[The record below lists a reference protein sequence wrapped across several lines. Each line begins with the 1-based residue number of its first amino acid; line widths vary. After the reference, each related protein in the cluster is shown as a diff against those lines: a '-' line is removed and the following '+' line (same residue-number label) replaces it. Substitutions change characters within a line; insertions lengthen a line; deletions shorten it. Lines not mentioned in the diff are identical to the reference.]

1 MFFFNLLSLIAM
13 NISKKLFGYAAM
25 NDIINTLETAVLKN
39 HKSML
44 ELHARVVK
52 MDKDATEVG
61 DELKILRVDAKAV
74 FEQAGHGYMTDYVEK
89 KFRSSQDHKRRV
101 AQTIAQYQE
110 MFPKLLYYVK
120 QVQVQVA
127 MLRAQVKFH
136 GDVLVSPEVI
146 EPFTDN
152 IKLVNEIL
160 QTMVKSISDLQHSY
174 AMARETV
181 NQMQA
186 LAEDVRKRMIAVQN
200 GETAL

>member
-1 MFFFNLLSLIAM
+1 M
-13 NISKKLFGYAAM
+13 NTSKTLFGYAAM

-44 ELHARVVK
+44 ELHSRVVQ
-52 MDKDATEVG
+52 MDKEATEVAE
-61 DELKILRVDAKAV
+61 DLATLRIDAKAV

-89 KFRSSQDHKRRV
+89 KYRSSQDHKRRV
-101 AQTIAQYQE
+101 QATVVQYQDI
-110 MFPKLLYYVK
+110 FPKLLYYVK

-127 MLRAQVKFH
+127 LLRSQVNFH

-160 QTMVKSISDLQHSY
+160 QSMVKSISDLQHAYS
-174 AMARETV
+174 MARETV
-181 NQMQA
+181 NQMKT
-186 LAEDVRKRMIAVQN
+186 LREDIKKRMVAVQN
-200 GETAL
+200 GETAI